1 VKSTQCSL
9 SAINVLQEDCPMS
22 NIFIYITIAV
32 AVGIVSGML
41 FLVIYRMTLKSER
54 DSVRREQANLLD
66 DAKREVA
73 TLKKEAVI
81 AAKDLAFQAKVE
93 AEKEIRERNKELNQL
108 EKRFRQKEEQLDRK
122 IEQQDK
128 RELDWNRKE
137 KEFSARER
145 SLSEKENQYAQ
156 LIKEQTHI
164 LEQISGTTVEEAR
177 KELMRRVEEEAR
189 FESAKLSK
197 KIEDDA
203 RENAEKK
210 SKEIISF
217 AVQRY
222 ASDYVVD
229 AAVSAVSLPSDEMKG
244 RIIGREGR
252 NIRTFEAA
260 TGVDIII
267 DDTPELVTLSAHDPV
282 RREIARIS
290 LERLVTDG
298 RIHPARIEELVD
310 KVKKEIE
317 ITIREEGEKAVFD
330 LGISGIHPELIR
342 TVGRLKYRSSY
353 GQNILQHSKEVAYLA
368 GMMAGELGVDI
379 KLAKRGGLLHDI
391 GKAVDHEIEG
401 SHQEIGANLAKKHGE
416 SEKVI
421 NAIQAH
427 HGEIEFT
434 SVESALVAAGDAL
447 SAARPGVRRESIEN
461 YLKRLGKLE
470 ELAMSFNGV
479 EKCYAIQAGREIR
492 IIVRPDD
499 MDDSMCASV
508 SKELAR
514 KIEAEMTYPGQIK
527 VTVIREARY
536 VEYAK

>member
-1 VKSTQCSL
+1 
-9 SAINVLQEDCPMS
+9 MS

>member
-1 VKSTQCSL
+1 MGHS
-9 SAINVLQEDCPMS
+9 
-22 NIFIYITIAV
+22 FIYMLIAV
-32 AVGIVSGML
+32 AVGIAGSTL
-41 FLVIYRMTLKSER
+41 FVVIYKMTLKSER
-54 DSVRREQANLLD
+54 DSIRREQEHLLD
-66 DAKREVA
+66 DAKREVE
-73 TLKKEAVI
+73 TLKKEASI
-81 AAKDLAFQAKVE
+81 AAKDLAFQAKIE
-93 AEKEIRERNKELNQL
+93 AEKEIRERTKELNQL
-108 EKRFRQKEEQLDRK
+108 EKRFRQKEEQLERK
-122 IEQQDK
+122 TEQVEK
-128 RELDWNRKE
+128 REHDLSRKE
-137 KEFSARER
+137 KELTSRDR
-145 SLSEKENQYAQ
+145 LLVDKETLCTQ
-156 LIKEQTHI
+156 LVKEQTQA
-164 LEQISGTTVEEAR
+164 LERISGVTVEEAGR
-177 KELMRRVEEEAR
+177 ELFRRVEEETR
-189 FESAKLSK
+189 FESAKLAK
-197 KIEDDA
+197 RIEDEA
-203 RENAEKK
+203 KEIAEKK

-229 AAVSAVSLPSDEMKG
+229 ATVSAVSLPSDEMKG

-282 RREIARIS
+282 RREIARIA

-310 KVKKEIE
+310 KVKKEVE

-342 TVGRLKYRSSY
+342 TIGRLKYRSSY

-368 GMMAGELGVDI
+368 GMMAGELGVDV

-401 SHQEIGANLAKKHGE
+401 SHQEIGANLAKKYGE
-416 SEKVI
+416 NDRVI

-427 HGEIEFT
+427 HGEVEFT

-461 YLKRLGKLE
+461 YLKRLEKLE

-492 IIVRPDD
+492 IIVKPDD
-499 MDDSMCASV
+499 MDDAMCSAV

-514 KIEAEMTYPGQIK
+514 KIESEMTYPGQIK

-536 VEYAK
+536 VDYAK

>member
-1 VKSTQCSL
+1 
-9 SAINVLQEDCPMS
+9 MS
-22 NIFIYITIAV
+22 NTVIYILIAIV
-32 AVGIVSGML
+32 AGIASGMV
-41 FLVIYRMTLKSER
+41 FFTIYRITLKSEKE
-54 DSVRREQANLLD
+54 SIKREQEHLLE
-66 DAKREVA
+66 DAKREVE
-73 TLKKEAVI
+73 TIKKEAAI
-81 AAKDLAFQAKVE
+81 AAKDQAYQAKIE
-93 AEKEIRERNKELNQL
+93 AEKEIRERTKELNQL
-108 EKRFRQKEEQLDRK
+108 DRRLRQKEEQIEKK
-122 IEQQDK
+122 IDLQEK
-128 RELDWNRKE
+128 REQELNKKE
-137 KEFSARER
+137 RDYSSKER
-145 SLSEKENQYAQ
+145 SLVDKENHLAQ
-156 LIKEQTHI
+156 LILEQTQV
-164 LEQISGTTVEEAR
+164 LEKIAGSTVEEAK
-177 KELMRRVEEEAR
+177 KELLRRVEEESR
-189 FESAKLSK
+189 FEAAKLAK
-197 KIEDDA
+197 KIEDEV
-203 RENAEKK
+203 RESAEKK
-210 SKEIISF
+210 SKEIISL

-222 ASDYVVD
+222 ASDFIVD
-229 AAVSAVSLPSDEMKG
+229 ATVSAVSLPNDEMKG

-282 RREIARIS
+282 RREIARIA
-290 LERLVTDG
+290 LERLVGDG
-298 RIHPARIEELVD
+298 RIHPARIEELVE

-330 LGISGIHPELIR
+330 LGISGIHPELIK
-342 TVGRLKYRSSY
+342 TIGRLKYRSSY

-401 SHQEIGANLAKKHGE
+401 SHQEIGAAISRKYGE
-416 SEKVI
+416 NEKVI

-427 HGEIEFT
+427 HGECDFT

-461 YLKRLGKLE
+461 YLKRLEKLE

-492 IIVRPDD
+492 IIVKPDD
-499 MDDSMCASV
+499 MDDAMCAVV

-514 KIEAEMTYPGQIK
+514 KIESEMTYPGQIK

-536 VEYAK
+536 VDYAK